1 LVSSLF
7 IASAALT
14 AQPPIAVQEVVDA
27 FRADTRIAPGS
38 RALVRLTAHV
48 ASQSVSV
55 DVDGRRATI
64 LGIAQTTIH
73 VVIPLD
79 LREGSV
85 ELVVTSQG
93 RKTAPFPLTI
103 VSHAPALASASVW
116 PGNYCPVTAPWGTSM
131 VAYGLGPANPVV
143 PPGDAVPKALFA
155 STVLK
160 PTLTIAGRQAELIT
174 SALVPGRVND
184 GSYRIEFRLPPGT
197 PEGTHPAVLSIAGE
211 VSNTEM
217 LRVPGII
224 PRSSLTGNG
233 ATAAPESLFSVYA
246 CASPL
251 AAGEA
256 FGDPSNPL
264 TTLLGTTIRLVDSTG
279 VERLAPLLYAAPHQM
294 NLAIPAGTATGPAT
308 LIVRSGGGVV
318 SRGIVQVQPIAPEL
332 MQTGN
337 WPVGR
342 IMRIRDGATSFE
354 PLVETRNGTTE
365 ATAIDLGQ
373 PTDEV
378 YLVLLGTGIRGRS
391 SLAGVRAIIDGIDIP
406 VDYAGPQGEVV
417 GLDQVVIRLPRSLA
431 TGTRTVVDFSLVVD
445 GKPFV
450 NADGDSIYL
459 RIKASL
465 PPA

>member
-1 LVSSLF
+1 
-7 IASAALT
+7 
-14 AQPPIAVQEVVDA
+14 
-27 FRADTRIAPGS
+27 
-38 RALVRLTAHV
+38 
-48 ASQSVSV
+48 
-55 DVDGRRATI
+55 
-64 LGIAQTTIH
+64 
-73 VVIPLD
+73 
-79 LREGSV
+79 
-85 ELVVTSQG
+85 
-93 RKTAPFPLTI
+93 
-103 VSHAPALASASVW
+103 
-116 PGNYCPVTAPWGTSM
+116 
-131 VAYGLGPANPVV
+131 V